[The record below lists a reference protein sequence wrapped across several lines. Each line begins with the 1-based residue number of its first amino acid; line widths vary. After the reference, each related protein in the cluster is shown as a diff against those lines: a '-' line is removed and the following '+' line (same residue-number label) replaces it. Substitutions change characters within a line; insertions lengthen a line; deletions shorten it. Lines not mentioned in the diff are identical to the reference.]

1 MQRREFIVLLGGVA
15 TALPLASA
23 AQQAVKRVGL
33 VGLTG
38 AASMSL
44 PVYQTFQ
51 RRLAELGWVEGK
63 NLAFEPR
70 WSDGQVQRLP
80 QPIDEVDGAQPEV
93 IYVLSS
99 AAAVAA
105 KNANL
110 KIPVVFSHVTDPVA
124 SGVVQTLGRHGG
136 NITGVTYSVPEMA
149 GKLLEFLRAVRPSL
163 RSIGVV
169 WTTGQPGKLPELERL
184 SAAAKSVDVQ
194 VVRLEP
200 RDAAD
205 YLKLMNQPP
214 PRDVEALVV
223 LTDPLSFNLRAQITD
238 FAARQL
244 LPAVYQ
250 LRSYV
255 EAGGLMSY
263 GIDEA
268 AVARRVAELVDK
280 ILRGT
285 KPADLPVEQPTRFE
299 FVVSLRAAKSL
310 GLMIPPSLLAV
321 ANEVIE

>member
-80 QPIDEVDGAQPEV
+80 QLIDEVAGAQPEV

-110 KIPVVFSHVTDPVA
+110 KIPVVFSHATDPVA
-124 SGVVQTLGRHGG
+124 SGVVQTLGRHDG
-136 NITGVTYSVPEMA
+136 NITGVTYSVPEW
-149 GKLLEFLRAVRPSL
+149 LENFWSSCAKYGRHCAVSVLYGRRASRVSSQSL
-163 RSIGVV
+163 N
-169 WTTGQPGKLPELERL
+169 
-184 SAAAKSVDVQ
+184 
-194 VVRLEP
+194 
-200 RDAAD
+200 D
-205 YLKLMNQPP
+205 Y
-214 PRDVEALVV
+214 
-223 LTDPLSFNLRAQITD
+223 
-238 FAARQL
+238 
-244 LPAVYQ
+244 
-250 LRSYV
+250 
-255 EAGGLMSY
+255 
-263 GIDEA
+263 
-268 AVARRVAELVDK
+268 
-280 ILRGT
+280 
-285 KPADLPVEQPTRFE
+285 
-299 FVVSLRAAKSL
+299 
-310 GLMIPPSLLAV
+310 
-321 ANEVIE
+321 